1 MVEEI
6 WRTAVVDGEPWENYQ
21 VSNLGQILSL
31 NYNHTGKP
39 KLLKPGKN
47 TGGIFT
53 N

>member
-39 KLLKPGKN
+39 N
-47 TGGIFT
+47 C
-53 N
+53 